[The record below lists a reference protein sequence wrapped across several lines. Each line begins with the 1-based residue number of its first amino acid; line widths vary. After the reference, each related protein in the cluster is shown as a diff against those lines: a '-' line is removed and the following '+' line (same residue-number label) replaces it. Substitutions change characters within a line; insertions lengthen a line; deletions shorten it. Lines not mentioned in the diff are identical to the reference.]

1 VSRLLALT
9 KRELLAYFYA
19 PVPYLVMFVFLV
31 ITWCVVQ
38 LSLAGR
44 VARTDFQPVFQFLTF
59 ILLFLLPLLTMNT
72 VAEER
77 SRNTLETLLT
87 APVAD
92 WQVIFSKWL
101 GTCVYYTAMLLP
113 TLVYWGVFVVLSGDK
128 VFDSGPMVSS
138 YVGALLL
145 GGMYIAI
152 GVCWSSVTENGLLS
166 AFITFVTMIL
176 MMVAPAI
183 PGVRESSPEWVR
195 TSLEFLSQ
203 QEHFESFLAGR
214 IAAYDVIYFVLMTGL
229 FLFLA
234 VRAIESR
241 KWR

>member
-1 VSRLLALT
+1 MSRLVALT

-38 LSLAGR
+38 FSLAGR

-92 WQVIFSKWL
+92 WQVIVSKWL
-101 GTCVYYTAMLLP
+101 GTCVYYVAMLLP
-113 TLVYWGVFVVLSGDK
+113 TLIYWGVFVMLSGDK
-128 VFDSGPMVSS
+128 VFDTGPMWSA

-145 GGMYIAI
+145 GAMYISI

-166 AFITFVTMIL
+166 AFLTFVTMIL
-176 MMVAPAI
+176 MMVIPAL
-183 PGVRESSPEWVR
+183 PGVRDAAPEWGR
-195 TSLEFLSQ
+195 TALEFLSQ
-203 QEHFESFLAGR
+203 QEHFETFLAGR
-214 IAAYDVIYFVLMTGL
+214 IAIYDVVYFALMTGL
-229 FLFLA
+229 FLFVA

>member
-1 VSRLLALT
+1 MSRLVALT

-31 ITWCVVQ
+31 ITWFVVQ
-38 LSLAGR
+38 FSLAGR

-92 WQVIFSKWL
+92 WQVVVSKWF
-101 GTCVYYTAMLLP
+101 GTVVYYVAMLFP
-113 TLVYWGVFVVLSGDK
+113 TLVYWGVFVMLSGDK
-128 VFDSGPMVSS
+128 VFDTGPMWSA

-145 GGMYIAI
+145 GAMYISI

-166 AFITFVTMIL
+166 AFLTFVTMIL
-176 MMVAPAI
+176 MMVIPAL
-183 PGVRESSPEWVR
+183 PGVRESAPDWLR

-214 IAAYDVIYFVLMTGL
+214 IAVYDIVYFGLMTGL
-229 FLFLA
+229 FLFVA
-234 VRAIESR
+234 WAAIASR

>member
-1 VSRLLALT
+1 MSRLLALT

-19 PVPYLVMFVFLV
+19 PVPYLVMFVFLF
-31 ITWCVVQ
+31 ITWFVVQ
-38 LSLAGR
+38 MSLAGR
-44 VARTDFQPVFQFLTF
+44 VARTDFQPVFQVLTF
-59 ILLFLLPLLTMNT
+59 ILLFLLPLVTMNT

-77 SRNTLETLLT
+77 TRNTLETLLT

-92 WQVIFSKWL
+92 WQVIVSKWL
-101 GTCVYYTAMLLP
+101 GTCAYYFAMLLP

-128 VFDSGPMVSS
+128 QFDTGPMFSA

-145 GGMYIAI
+145 GAMYISI

-166 AFITFVTMIL
+166 AFLTFVTMIL
-176 MMVAPAI
+176 MMIVSAL
-183 PGVRESSPEWVR
+183 PGLRETVPDWLR
-195 TSLEFLSQ
+195 TALEFLSQ
-203 QEHFESFLAGR
+203 QEHFEAFIAGR
-214 IAAYDVIYFVLMTGL
+214 IAVYDVVYFALMTGL
-229 FLFLA
+229 FLFVA